1 MRSSDDLEGVLSA
14 WRPSGPPQEL
24 RARIIGDAD
33 AAQAFRPARTIIEW
47 LPAAAALL
55 LVVLFHWLG
64 ANERQR
70 IESRV
75 VPVAPV
81 DYAAAVLAEPQG

>member
-1 MRSSDDLEGVLSA
+1 MRSSDDLERVLSA
-14 WRPSGPPQEL
+14 WRPSGPPPEL
-24 RARIIGDAD
+24 RARIIG
-33 AAQAFRPARTIIEW
+33 ARGFSRAVAEW
-47 LPAAAALL
+47 LPAVAALL

-75 VPVAPV
+75 LPVAPV
-81 DYAAAVLAEPQG
+81 DYAAAVLAEPQE